1 MAKPITV
8 KCHLSTFVNEGVE
21 IRKYL
26 YTSSVDPTVSQM
38 KDDVKLLFPQ
48 LRGER
53 FDLMYMGKLPN
64 VPFVQFLLGC
74 RCMAVVSIQRW
85 KLIFLLICTGSDDD
99 NDRVAIS
106 TDPEMEL
113 AWRDIKVNGK
123 QLLI

>member
-1 MAKPITV
+1 MPKPITV
-8 KCHLSTFVNEGVE
+8 KCHLSTFRNKGVE

-64 VPFVQFLLGC
+64 VSFVQFLLGC
-74 RCMAVVSIQRW
+74 RCMTVVSIQRW

-106 TDPEMEL
+106 TDLEMEM